1 LPKLAGSGM
10 VGTAMKTN
18 IGIAVLAILCGVLAV
33 MLVVRNKQAQ
43 TQKRADTDTITA
55 LSNELVKVNYD
66 LSDQRQV
73 NATLERALEE
83 QKAQATKLTN
93 EIGQL
98 NTELGKLNEE
108 LMTIKAEVAK
118 RDARIAELEMQNQSL
133 DQHAAELSAAIT
145 NLNAQI
151 AETRQKLAAAE
162 GDRSFL
168 EKELKRLL
176 SEKAELERKLND
188 LEYLRAQVKKLREE
202 LNIAR
207 RLNWI
212 RKGLF
217 ADTERKGA
225 EKLVTG
231 LKEAP
236 AVTKK
241 EPQYDLNVE
250 IGSDGTIHVIKPL
263 TTEQSA
269 TNQPATR

>member
-1 LPKLAGSGM
+1 
-10 VGTAMKTN
+10 MKTN

-43 TQKRADTDTITA
+43 TQKRVDADTITA

-83 QKAQATKLTN
+83 QKAQAGKLTN

-98 NTELGKLNEE
+98 NAELAKLNEE
-108 LMTIKAEVAK
+108 LLTTKAEVAK
-118 RDARIAELEMQNQSL
+118 RDARIADLETQNQNL

-168 EKELKRLL
+168 ETELKRLL
-176 SEKAELERKLND
+176 AEKAELERKLND
-188 LEYLRAQVKKLREE
+188 LEYLRAQVKRLREE

-225 EKLVTG
+225 EKLVTEI
-231 LKEAP
+231 KAAQP
-236 AVTKK
+236 AAKK

-250 IGSDGTIHVIKPL
+250 IDSDGTIRVIKPL
-263 TTEQSA
+263 PGDQA
-269 TNQPATR
+269 VTNPPAKQ